1 MPSYTKS
8 QFVSAYDREYPDDF
22 SREALELLYDYLNT
36 SSVEYF
42 NTVEFGT
49 INDSYCEQSLEECLK
64 DYDLENDVDFEED
77 SDDESEKEE
86 KIQEAIKAYLEN
98 RTDLIGFTSQG
109 VVYAFNF
116 E

>member
-22 SREALELLYDYLNT
+22 SWEALELLYSYLSS
-36 SSVEYF
+36 SSVDF
-42 NTVEFGT
+42 NSLEFGT

-64 DYDLENDVDFEED
+64 DYDLQNDVDFED
-77 SDDESEKEE
+77 SDDESEEEE
-86 KIQEAIKAYLEN
+86 KMQAAIEAYLEN